1 MGSEMCIRYRL
12 KLRSIENIVKKVK
25 PKIIIHCAGLS
36 RPMNIHEKN
45 ITKSIDLNI
54 IGTSNITKICSKYK
68 IKLIYFSTGYVY
80 EGKKGNYSEKDPVK
94 PFNNYGL
101 SKLGG
106 ECAVAMYKN
115 SLILRITMT
124 EKPFVHKKAYSNL
137 KSNFMFHE
145 DLVKILPKIIKQ
157 KGILNVGGKS
167 QSVFSFAKK
176 YNSKVKKIKAKK
188 SSNLPLNQTMNLA
201 KLKKIV
207 TTEKYIGYAH
217 SSEPDKAQ
225 FYVTD
230 PVNGEPAT
238 FGNGTQITI
247 LAESKEAVEKF
258 YEIAM
263 SKGAVDEGAPG
274 VRSDG
279 NYYAYIR
286 DMDGNKIAAKKNLK

>member
-1 MGSEMCIRYRL
+1 M
-12 KLRSIENIVKKVK
+12 
-25 PKIIIHCAGLS
+25 
-36 RPMNIHEKN
+36 
-45 ITKSIDLNI
+45 
-54 IGTSNITKICSKYK
+54 
-68 IKLIYFSTGYVY
+68 Y

-201 KLKKIV
+201 KSKKIV
-207 TTEKYIGYAH
+207 
-217 SSEPDKAQ
+217 
-225 FYVTD
+225 
-230 PVNGEPAT
+230 
-238 FGNGTQITI
+238 
-247 LAESKEAVEKF
+247 
-258 YEIAM
+258 
-263 SKGAVDEGAPG
+263 
-274 VRSDG
+274 R
-279 NYYAYIR
+279 
-286 DMDGNKIAAKKNLK
+286 

>member
-1 MGSEMCIRYRL
+1 MIKRYNLILFVVFFSLIACEKDDICIEGSENTNRI
-12 KLRSIENIVKKVK
+12 
-25 PKIIIHCAGLS
+25 
-36 RPMNIHEKN
+36 N
-45 ITKSIDLNI
+45 ITFIDYSNKQPKSIDLNI

-201 KLKKIV
+201 KSKKIV
-207 TTEKYIGYAH
+207 
-217 SSEPDKAQ
+217 
-225 FYVTD
+225 
-230 PVNGEPAT
+230 
-238 FGNGTQITI
+238 
-247 LAESKEAVEKF
+247 
-258 YEIAM
+258 
-263 SKGAVDEGAPG
+263 
-274 VRSDG
+274 R
-279 NYYAYIR
+279 
-286 DMDGNKIAAKKNLK
+286 